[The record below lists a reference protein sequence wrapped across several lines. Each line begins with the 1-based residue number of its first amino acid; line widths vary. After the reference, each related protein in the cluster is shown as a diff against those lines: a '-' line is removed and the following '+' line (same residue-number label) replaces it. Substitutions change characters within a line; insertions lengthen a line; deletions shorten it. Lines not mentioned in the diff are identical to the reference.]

1 MAASL
6 IRMVLIQLSL
16 KKRTEDLGWTSP
28 LSGGVPA
35 TKWSV
40 DLSKYRGVIIAL
52 GYNSQSI
59 INYNYF
65 LKDNKSHM
73 MLANGGYNVTS
84 RNVTVSD
91 TEITFGVRKFG
102 QCETNNGFCMPLSI
116 YGVY

>member
-1 MAASL
+1 
-6 IRMVLIQLSL
+6 
-16 KKRTEDLGWTSP
+16 
-28 LSGGVPA
+28 
-35 TKWSV
+35 
-40 DLSKYRGVIIAL
+40 
-52 GYNSQSI
+52 
-59 INYNYF
+59 
-65 LKDNKSHM
+65 